1 MDNNKENLTFEEA
14 LKRLEIIVTALED
27 GEMPLDRSL
36 QAFEE
41 GIGLVKIC
49 EAKLKDAEQKVSI
62 LVKQENGYD
71 EQTFGS
77 DKA

>member
-1 MDNNKENLTFEEA
+1 MNSNKDKLTFEDA

-27 GEMPLDRSL
+27 GEMPLDKSL

-49 EAKLKDAEQKVSI
+49 EAQLKDAEQKVNV

-71 EQTFGS
+71 EQPFGS
-77 DKA
+77 DKE